1 METYLL
7 GVLIALTIYGILA
20 VSQDLLIGYTGLF
33 TIVQGALFG
42 MGAYTS
48 AVLALKFGMG
58 FWSGM
63 VFALLA
69 SGGISLLIAL
79 PSLRVSGH
87 YLVLA
92 SFGVQEVLHG
102 LYLNL
107 DAVTGGPGGLRG
119 IPRPRLFGVEIA
131 SNLAY
136 LGLYLAIGAIVIAF
150 VVALVRSPFGLLLKA
165 IREDELVP
173 QALGKPVVA
182 LKIKAFVVSGA
193 IAGVAGAMYA
203 HYITFISP
211 ETFDVHASIFILS
224 MVLIGGMGTLWGPL
238 LGAVVL
244 VTLPEA
250 LRFLPLESGTL
261 GPLRQIVYG
270 AVLVAFCF
278 ARPRGLAGARAATAE

>member
-1 METYLL
+1 VETYIL
-7 GVLIALTIYGILA
+7 GVLIAVTIYGVLA
-20 VSQDLLIGYTGLF
+20 VSQDLLIGFTGLF

-48 AVLALKFGMG
+48 AVLALRLGAG
-58 FWSGM
+58 FWPGM
-63 VFALLA
+63 LAALLA
-69 SGGISLLIAL
+69 GGLVSLLIAL

-92 SFGVQEVLHG
+92 SFGVQEVLYG

-107 DAVTGGPGGLRG
+107 DSVTGGPAGLRG
-119 IPRPRLFGVEIA
+119 IPRPMLFGTEIA
-131 SNLAY
+131 SNVAY
-136 LGLYLAIGAIVIAF
+136 LALYLAIAAALILFIVM
-150 VVALVRSPFGLLLKA
+150 LVRSPFGLLLKA

-182 LKIKAFVVSGA
+182 LKIKAFVLSGA
-193 IAGVAGAMYA
+193 IAAMAGAMYA
-203 HYITFISP
+203 HYITFVSP
-211 ETFDVHASIFILS
+211 ETFDVHASILILS

-238 LGAVVL
+238 LGATVL
-244 VTLPEA
+244 IMLPEA
-250 LRFLPLESGTL
+250 LRFLPLESATL

-278 ARPRGLAGARAATAE
+278 ARPRGLAGARATRQ

>member
-1 METYLL
+1 VETYIL
-7 GVLIALTIYGILA
+7 GVLIAVTIYGVLA
-20 VSQDLLIGYTGLF
+20 VSQDLLIGFTGLF

-48 AVLALKFGMG
+48 AVLALRLGAG
-58 FWSGM
+58 FWPGM
-63 VFALLA
+63 LAALLA
-69 SGGISLLIAL
+69 GGLVSLLIAL

-92 SFGVQEVLHG
+92 SFGVQEVLYG

-107 DAVTGGPGGLRG
+107 DSVTGGPAGLRG
-119 IPRPRLFGVEIA
+119 IPRPMLFGIEIA
-131 SNLAY
+131 SNVAY
-136 LGLYLAIGAIVIAF
+136 LALYLAIAAALILFIVM
-150 VVALVRSPFGLLLKA
+150 LVRSPFGLLLKA

-182 LKIKAFVVSGA
+182 LKIKAFVLSGA
-193 IAGVAGAMYA
+193 IAAMAGAMYA
-203 HYITFISP
+203 HYITFVSP
-211 ETFDVHASIFILS
+211 ETFDVHASILILS

-238 LGAVVL
+238 LGAAVL
-244 VTLPEA
+244 IVLPEA
-250 LRFLPLESGTL
+250 LRFLPLESATL

-278 ARPRGLAGARAATAE
+278 ARPRGLAGARATRQ

>member
-7 GVLIALTIYGILA
+7 GVLITLAIYCMLA
-20 VSQDLLIGYTGLF
+20 VSQDLLIGVTGLF

-42 MGAYTS
+42 MGAYVS
-48 AVLALKFGMG
+48 AVLALKFGGG
-58 FWSGM
+58 FWSGSVAAM
-63 VFALLA
+63 LA
-69 SGGISLLIAL
+69 GGIVSLMIAL

-92 SFGVQEVLHG
+92 SFGVQEVLYG

-119 IPRPRLFGVEIA
+119 IPRPVVFGHEIA
-131 SNLAY
+131 HNEAY
-136 LGLYLAIGAIVIAF
+136 LALYSSML
-150 VVALVRSPFGLLLKA
+150 ALVVLFVLVLIRSPFGLLLKA

-173 QALGKPVVA
+173 LALGKPVVA

-193 IAGVAGAMYA
+193 IAGLAGSMYA

-211 ETFDVHASIFILS
+211 ETFDVHASIFILT

-238 LGAVVL
+238 LGAALL

-250 LRFLPLESGTL
+250 LRFLPFESTTL
-261 GPLRQIVYG
+261 GPLRQILYG
-270 AVLVAFCF
+270 AILVVFCF
-278 ARPRGLAGARAATAE
+278 ARPRGIVGGRGGVE

>member
-7 GVLIALTIYGILA
+7 GILITLTIYGILA
-20 VSQDLLIGYTGLF
+20 VSLDLLIGFTGLF
-33 TIVQGALFG
+33 TIVHGALFG

-48 AVLALKFGMG
+48 AVLALAFGFG
-58 FWSGM
+58 FWGG
-63 VFALLA
+63 ALAALVA
-69 SGGISLLIAL
+69 GGLVSLMIAI

-107 DAVTGGPGGLRG
+107 DSVTGGPGGLRG
-119 IPRPRLFGVEIA
+119 IPRPAIFGAEIA
-131 SNLAY
+131 ANPAY
-136 LGLYLAIGAIVIAF
+136 LALYAAIAAVVILF
-150 VVALVRSPFGLLLKA
+150 LLALVRSPFGLLLKA

-182 LKIKAFVVSGA
+182 LKIKAFMVSGA
-193 IAGVAGAMYA
+193 VAGLAGSMYA
-203 HYITFISP
+203 HYITFVSP

-238 LGAVVL
+238 LGAVLL

-250 LRFLPLESGTL
+250 LRFLPLDSTIL

-270 AVLVAFCF
+270 AVLVVFCF
-278 ARPRGLAGARAATAE
+278 ARPRGLAGGRGGIE

>member
-1 METYLL
+1 METYIL
-7 GVLIALTIYGILA
+7 GVLIALTIYGVLA
-20 VSQDLLIGYTGLF
+20 VSQDLLIGFTGLF

-48 AVLALKFGMG
+48 AVLALKFGIG
-58 FWSGM
+58 FWPGLLA
-63 VFALLA
+63 ALLA
-69 SGGISLLIAL
+69 GGFVSLLIAL

-107 DAVTGGPGGLRG
+107 DAVTGGPAGLRG
-119 IPRPRLFGVEIA
+119 IPRPTLLGAEIA
-131 SNLAY
+131 SNIAY
-136 LGLYLAIGAIVIAF
+136 LALYLVLAAAVILF
-150 VVALVRSPFGLLLKA
+150 LLILVRSPFGLLLKA

-182 LKIKAFVVSGA
+182 LKIKAFVLSGA
-193 IAGVAGAMYA
+193 IAGIAGAMYA
-203 HYITFISP
+203 HYITFVSP

-238 LGAVVL
+238 LGAAVL
-244 VTLPEA
+244 IMLPEA
-250 LRFLPLESGTL
+250 LRFLPLQSATL
-261 GPLRQIVYG
+261 GPLRQMVYG

-278 ARPRGLAGARAATAE
+278 ARPRGLAGARAATE

>member
-1 METYLL
+1 METYVL
-7 GVLIALTIYGILA
+7 GVLIAVIIYGILA
-20 VSQDLLIGYTGLF
+20 VSQDLLLGFTGLF

-48 AVLALKFGMG
+48 AVLALKFGVG
-58 FWSGM
+58 FWWGTLA
-63 VFALLA
+63 ALLA
-69 SGGISLLIAL
+69 GGIVSLLIAV

-119 IPRPRLFGVEIA
+119 IPRPTVLGVEIA
-131 SNLAY
+131 TNGAY
-136 LGLYLAIGAIVIAF
+136 VVLYAAMALVVIAF
-150 VVALVRSPFGLLLKA
+150 IFLVVRSPFGLLLKA

-193 IAGVAGAMYA
+193 IAGIAGAMYA
-203 HYITFISP
+203 HYITFVSP
-211 ETFDVHASIFILS
+211 DTFDVHASIFILS

-238 LGAVVL
+238 LGAALL
-244 VTLPEA
+244 VALPEA
-250 LRFLPLESGTL
+250 LRFLPLESTTL

-278 ARPRGLAGARAATAE
+278 ARPRGLAGGRGAVTE